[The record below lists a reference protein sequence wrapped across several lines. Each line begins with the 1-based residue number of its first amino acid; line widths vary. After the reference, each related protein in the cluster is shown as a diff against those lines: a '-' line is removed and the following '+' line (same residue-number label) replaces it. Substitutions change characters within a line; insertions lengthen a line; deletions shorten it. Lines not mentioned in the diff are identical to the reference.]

1 MSSFPIHDL
10 SSAPAAARPMLEAA
24 KQKFGFVPNLLGEFA
39 EAPPALQAY
48 LSLADAF
55 SKTSL
60 SPVEQQVV
68 LLATSVTNACSY
80 CVAAHTM
87 MLHMAGLGADQV
99 DRIRAGQA
107 LDDARLEA
115 LRVLVV
121 SIVESR
127 GWPSAAVRDAF
138 TGAGYSAAQY
148 LEVLTGVTQ
157 KTLSNYLN
165 HVAGTPL
172 DEPFRKFAWESKG

>member
-1 MSSFPIHDL
+1 
-10 SSAPAAARPMLEAA
+10 MLEAA

-39 EAPPALQAY
+39 EAPAALQAY
-48 LSLADAF
+48 LGLADAF
-55 SKTSL
+55 GKTSL

-87 MLHMAGLGADQV
+87 MLQMVGMSADQV
-99 DRIRAGQA
+99 DRIRSAQPLG
-107 LDDARLEA
+107 DARLEA
-115 LRVLVV
+115 LRSLVV

-127 GWPSAAVRDAF
+127 GWPSADARAAF
-138 TGAGYSAAQY
+138 DGAGYSAAQY

-165 HVAGTPL
+165 HVAGTPI
-172 DEPFRKFAWESKG
+172 DEPFKKFAWESQG